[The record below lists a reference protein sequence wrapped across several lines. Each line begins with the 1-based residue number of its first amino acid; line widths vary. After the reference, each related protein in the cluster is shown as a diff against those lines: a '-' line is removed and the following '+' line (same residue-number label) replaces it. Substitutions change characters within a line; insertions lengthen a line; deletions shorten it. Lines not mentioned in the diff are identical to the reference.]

1 MIIEG
6 RFTLKA
12 PVQILWDTLMDPETL
27 RSCVPGAEKIERIDE
42 KTYDCV
48 VKQKVGPI
56 SVRFKFT
63 NILSKLEAPYHVEM
77 EGEGEDIGKAGR
89 IRQKTIIDIKENEGS
104 EVEISYRCNANIVG
118 KLAMFGDRI
127 LKAKAKP
134 STDITSSEYN
144 ISLLGSTKVTDPNII
159 I

>member
-6 RFTLKA
+6 KFTLNA
-12 PVQILWDTLMDPETL
+12 PIQRLWDTLLAPETL
-27 RSCVPGAEKIERIDE
+27 RSCIPGAEKIDRIDE

-56 SVRFKFT
+56 SVRFKFKT
-63 NILSKLEAPYHVEM
+63 MLSEMDPPNHVEM

-89 IRQKTIIDIKENEGS
+89 FTQKTTIDLTENQSG
-104 EVEISYRCNANIVG
+104 EVEISYKCNANIVG

-127 LKAKAKP
+127 LKAKAKKLEAEFTTALREKLR
-134 STDITSSEYN
+134 SVSQD
-144 ISLLGSTKVTDPNII
+144 
-159 I
+159 

>member
-1 MIIEG
+1 MILEG
-6 RFTLKA
+6 KFTLKA
-12 PVQILWDTLMDPETL
+12 PIHMLWDTLMDPETL
-27 RSCVPGAEKIERIDE
+27 RSCIPGAEKIERLDE

-56 SVRFKFT
+56 SVRFKFK
-63 NILSKLEAPYHVEM
+63 NILTELNPPNHVEM

-89 IRQKTIIDIKENEGS
+89 FTQKTNIELKENEGG

-127 LKAKAKP
+127 LKAKAKKLEAEF
-134 STDITSSEYN
+134 TRALIEKLKTVG
-144 ISLLGSTKVTDPNII
+144 GS
-159 I
+159 

>member
-6 RFTLKA
+6 NFKLKG
-12 PVQILWDTLMDPETL
+12 PIQKLWDTLLEPGTL
-27 RSCVPGAEKIERIDE
+27 RDCVPGAEKIERIDE

-56 SVRFKFT
+56 SVRFKFKNVLKKVESPT
-63 NILSKLEAPYHVEM
+63 HLEM
-77 EGEGEDIGKAGR
+77 EGDGEDVGKAGR
-89 IRQKTIIDIKENEGS
+89 FVQRTSIDLRESEEG

-127 LKAKAKP
+127 LRAKAK
-134 STDITSSEYN
+134 
-144 ISLLGSTKVTDPNII
+144 KVEREFKEALQKKLKSAVQLSQY
-159 I
+159 

>member
-6 RFTLKA
+6 KFTLKA
-12 PVQILWDTLMDPETL
+12 PIQLLWDTLMDPETL
-27 RSCVPGAEKIERIDE
+27 RSCVPGAEKIERLDE

-56 SVRFKFT
+56 SVRFKFK
-63 NILSKLEAPYHVEM
+63 NILSKLDPPNHVEM

-89 IRQKTIIDIKENEGS
+89 FTQKTHIDLKENEEN

-127 LKAKAKP
+127 LKAKAKKLEAEF
-134 STDITSSEYN
+134 TEALSEKLKSVVGN
-144 ISLLGSTKVTDPNII
+144 
-159 I
+159 

>member
-6 RFTLKA
+6 KFTLNA
-12 PVQILWDTLMDPETL
+12 PIQRLWDTLLAPETL
-27 RSCVPGAEKIERIDE
+27 RSCIPGAEKIDRIDE

-56 SVRFKFT
+56 SVRFKFKT
-63 NILSKLEAPYHVEM
+63 MLTEMDPPNHVEM

-89 IRQKTIIDIKENEGS
+89 FTQKTTIDLTEKQSG
-104 EVEISYRCNANIVG
+104 EVEISYKCNANIVG

-127 LKAKAKP
+127 LKAKAKKLEAEFTTALREKLK
-134 STDITSSEYN
+134 SVSQD
-144 ISLLGSTKVTDPNII
+144 
-159 I
+159 